1 MLLLDTHVWVWS
13 VEGDVRRVGRR
24 ARRLLSRAESQEALR
39 VSPATLFEVTA
50 LHTAGRLRLA
60 QSPEQWI
67 RQALEVAS
75 VRIAALSAAIAIDA
89 GYIPR
94 DALADPLD
102 RLLVAT
108 ARQLDATFLTS
119 DARILDYAKETG
131 NVRAC
136 DASV

>member
-24 ARRLLSRAESQEALR
+24 ARQLLSRAESQEALR
-39 VSPATLFEVTA
+39 ISPATVFEVTA

-60 QSPEQWI
+60 RLPEQWI
-67 RQALEVAS
+67 RQALEVGS
-75 VRIAALSAAIAIDA
+75 VRIAALSPAIAIDA
-89 GYIPR
+89 GHIPR
-94 DALADPLD
+94 TALADPLD

-119 DARILDYAKETG
+119 DARILDYASETG
-131 NVRAC
+131 NVRVY